1 MNNESCPVDGWH
13 VTVQFSPS
21 QSLSAEAFFS
31 STWFPSSLP
40 SLAPRI
46 HKAYSEM
53 LYFEEHVQR
62 ETFKPIRHNQRCNYL
77 FLFSPDLRV
86 GNLLHQSLNWGC
98 LCHPHPHFSQQLSP
112 CAQQGSTAAPATPW
126 TLPWCHRART
136 VRNGL

>member
-31 STWFPSSLP
+31 STWFPFCLP
-40 SLAPRI
+40 SLTPSI

-62 ETFKPIRHNQRCNYL
+62 ETFNQSDIITDQ
-77 FLFSPDLRV
+77 FFS
-86 GNLLHQSLNWGC
+86 
-98 LCHPHPHFSQQLSP
+98 FSSIL
-112 CAQQGSTAAPATPW
+112 T
-126 TLPWCHRART
+126 
-136 VRNGL
+136 